1 MFDLNKYK
9 LIKSDNNVYVP
20 QTTSEWL
27 ELIND
32 VAIDY
37 DGCNTIESLKE
48 LINEIRAYAIFAK
61 MALIKEK
68 EIK

>member
-1 MFDLNKYK
+1 MFDLDKYK

-68 EIK
+68 K